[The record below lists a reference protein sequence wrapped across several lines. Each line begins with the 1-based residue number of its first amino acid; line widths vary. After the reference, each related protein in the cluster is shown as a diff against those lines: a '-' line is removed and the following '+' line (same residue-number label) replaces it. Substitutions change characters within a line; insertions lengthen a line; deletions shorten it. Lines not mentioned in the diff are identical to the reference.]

1 MQRASFISDD
11 VNNRNS
17 FSGSKP
23 QPGTK
28 GARWKGRGVRMCFI
42 GASLLI
48 LGAVCF
54 AGVSASISGTVR
66 DPSGAT
72 IAGATV
78 TASNTD
84 TGISQS
90 QKTNSAGFYSF
101 QTLPLGQY
109 EVSVQQPGFKG
120 YKKTGLVLDVDAAL
134 VVDVALQVG
143 EVRELVQVQ
152 SEATHV
158 ETASSQ
164 LGEVIEGDRITT
176 VPLVTRSYTDL
187 LALQPGVV
195 STASGMTGAYGG
207 IFNSAGFAVPKVSG
221 DLSSGALSVNG
232 QREANNGFLL
242 NGATV
247 QESGYGGTTAIPNL
261 DSIAE
266 FRILTN
272 NYDAEYGNYSG
283 GQINVITK
291 GGTNHIHGNAFE
303 FLRNTNLDA
312 RGYLDP
318 LRGAYHQNQF
328 GGTIGG
334 PIKKEK
340 VFFFADYQGNRKVQ
354 GVSSP
359 FNGVPSAAELSG
371 DFSQVLD
378 KNGINLMQGSVPLGA
393 TVWASE
399 LSA

>member
-11 VNNRNS
+11 RNNRNI

-23 QPGTK
+23 QPCTRS
-28 GARWKGRGVRMCFI
+28 ARWLERIATICYLGVT
-42 GASLLI
+42 LLI

-78 TASNTD
+78 TASKTG
-84 TGISQS
+84 TGISQN

-101 QTLPLGQY
+101 QTLPLGHY

-207 IFNSAGFAVPKVSG
+207 IFNSA
-221 DLSSGALSVNG
+221 
-232 QREANNGFLL
+232 R
-242 NGATV
+242 
-247 QESGYGGTTAIPNL
+247 
-261 DSIAE
+261 
-266 FRILTN
+266 
-272 NYDAEYGNYSG
+272 
-283 GQINVITK
+283 
-291 GGTNHIHGNAFE
+291 
-303 FLRNTNLDA
+303 
-312 RGYLDP
+312 
-318 LRGAYHQNQF
+318 
-328 GGTIGG
+328 
-334 PIKKEK
+334 
-340 VFFFADYQGNRKVQ
+340 
-354 GVSSP
+354 
-359 FNGVPSAAELSG
+359 
-371 DFSQVLD
+371 
-378 KNGINLMQGSVPLGA
+378 
-393 TVWASE
+393 
-399 LSA
+399 